1 MLDILI
7 DLLTPVFV
15 SMGASAADVANYV
28 RAAGGYVYAIL
39 GILAAVAAVMIAAQ
53 FAVKKGT
60 RHVVRWSA
68 ALAGLLAVVLVV
80 NLVCFGP
87 MYAMVSGVL
96 NACTYI
102 GSALS
107 TYVFA
112 LAAQRF
118 GWRVTVLCWAGV
130 CVLGAAACTLGGL
143 RCRRMLA
150 GLKKGME

>member
-87 MYAMVSGVL
+87 MYA
-96 NACTYI
+96 
-102 GSALS
+102 LS
-107 TYVFA
+107 
-112 LAAQRF
+112 LIHI
-118 GWRVTVLCWAGV
+118 
-130 CVLGAAACTLGGL
+130 
-143 RCRRMLA
+143 
-150 GLKKGME
+150 